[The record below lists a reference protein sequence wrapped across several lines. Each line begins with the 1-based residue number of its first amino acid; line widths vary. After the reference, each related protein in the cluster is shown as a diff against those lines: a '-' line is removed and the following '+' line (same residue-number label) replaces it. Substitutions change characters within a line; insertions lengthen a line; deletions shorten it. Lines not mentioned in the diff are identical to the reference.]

1 MAVPYV
7 LRSPGTVTLA
17 VWNALFLREA
27 VARISST
34 RAAWVWLLLEP
45 VFHMAFV
52 IFLFST
58 IRLRVIGGIDT
69 TVWIMVGLLTYFVFR
84 RPAQRA
90 MNAVAAGQPLYTYR
104 QVKPVDVV
112 LVRAALEGFIL
123 VLIASLLFFAT
134 GLYGKPVLPADPLYA
149 LAAALGMW
157 LCGLG
162 FGLVSSVAEE
172 LLPEVGRLIN
182 LTMQPLYF
190 FSGIIFP
197 LDKLPSPYREWL
209 LLNPL
214 AHGVEAARL
223 GFAPHYHAFPETSV
237 AYLYCWAIGG
247 VFFGLAL
254 HNRYAMRLAAR

>member
-1 MAVPYV
+1 MASLPIV
-7 LRSPGTVTLA
+7 RSPGTVTLA

-27 VARISST
+27 VGRISAT
-34 RAAWVWLLLEP
+34 RAAWVWLVLEP
-45 VFHMAFV
+45 VFHIAFV

-69 TVWIMVGLLTYFVFR
+69 SVWIMVGLLAFFMFR

-90 MNAVAAGQPLYTYR
+90 MNAVSASQPLYTFR

-112 LVRAALEGFIL
+112 LVRATLEGFL
-123 VLIASLLFFAT
+123 MSVIASVLLVGAA
-134 GLYGKPVLPADPLYA
+134 LYGLPVIPSDMLMVLG
-149 LAAALGMW
+149 AALGLW

-162 FGLVSSVAEE
+162 FGLVTSVAAE
-172 LLPEVGRLIN
+172 LVPEIGRLIN
-182 LTMQPLYF
+182 LTAQPLYF
-190 FSGIIFP
+190 FSGILFP

-223 GFAPHYHAFPETSV
+223 GFAPLYHAFPETSL
-237 AYLYCWAIGG
+237 AYLYCWAIGI

-254 HNRYAMRLAAR
+254 HNRYASRLAAL